1 MLIPERNFLEVDR
14 FLSDLS
20 AAWIPVRDAATL
32 VRLTSDALAQHLRA
46 NRVTFTDVSPDAS
59 MVEVKFTHAYQ
70 VRVVAG
76 SYSLL
81 NLLAESARADLTSG
95 RPVLITDVATDAR
108 TQFAAD
114 TFIKYGARAFV

>member
-1 MLIPERNFLEVDR
+1 MHISERNVREVDR

-32 VRLTSDALAQHLRA
+32 VRLTSDALARHLRA
-46 NRVTFTDVSPDAS
+46 NRVTFTDVTPDAS
-59 MVEVKFTHAYQ
+59 AVEVKYTHAYQ
-70 VRVVAG
+70 SRSVAG

-81 NLLAESARADLTSG
+81 NLLTETARAELIGG
-95 RPVLITDVATDAR
+95 RPVLIADVNTDAR

-114 TFIKYGARAFV
+114 TFIKYGAR